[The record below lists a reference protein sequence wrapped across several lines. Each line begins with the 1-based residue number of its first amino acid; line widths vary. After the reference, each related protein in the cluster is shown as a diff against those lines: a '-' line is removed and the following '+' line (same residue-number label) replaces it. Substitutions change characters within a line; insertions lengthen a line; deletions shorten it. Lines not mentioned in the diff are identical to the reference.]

1 MLRFWTKPMSILFT
15 RSRAFVHYGQRGA
28 PARLRIDKRRS
39 GEIGCVRFNS
49 SRKID
54 ISSLSEVEMTSS
66 RIRMVS
72 FVVAAILLAAPLTAS
87 SKDLLKKGQ
96 GMESRLFRTAVD
108 TKGHFSVDGTQI
120 LPHLAISL
128 SLMLDFGFN
137 GWIGP
142 ELKNTDAYNRTT
154 VSNYIFSGLMFNLGL
169 MDMFVIGAQIPIA
182 IPKGNVYSGYALQP
196 NVHPTSFGWS
206 TPGGIGDITVHAK
219 LRWIRADRHPVGLG
233 TVIQYQFMTMGKPE
247 LLMSEPGTA
256 LNAKMILDFEPRSW
270 YRGAVNVGG
279 RYAFGANAKNYS
291 SAPSR
296 GTNDACTN
304 WADEGGTSC
313 MTGSMLFKYGP
324 MITFGFGNTFVLWPG
339 VMDAV
344 VELYGNDML
353 TGGSMDYLSLE
364 ANLGLKVY
372 VQRSSYLMAGYAH
385 GIPASGSRGD
395 NAGYG
400 FQSLEQ
406 RFFIGFAFEPSIGDK
421 DGDGIKDDVDQCPDD
436 PEDMDGFNDTDGCP
450 DPDNDRDGIP
460 DINDDCPLVP
470 EDMDGDKDEDGC
482 PDRSEGDRDGDGIL
496 DSADKC
502 PDDPEDLDQFEDEDG
517 CPDEDN
523 DKDTI
528 PDIKDN
534 CPNEPEDMDGWEDQD
549 GCPDPDNDN
558 DRIPDVND
566 MCPNEPETY
575 NGKDDEDGCPDQG
588 DVIVLKDSIKILKK
602 IYFEYDSATIKEISY
617 DILDQVAETIIN
629 NPQIDLIEIQG
640 HADERGDVQYN
651 LKLTADRAA
660 SVVSYLVKKGVKPK
674 KLRSF
679 GYGKYCPVDPG
690 HNEAAWEQNRRVEFK
705 VLSIDS
711 NPTGVEVA
719 CEAAKAAGV
728 VPK

>member
-1 MLRFWTKPMSILFT
+1 MM
-15 RSRAFVHYGQRGA
+15 
-28 PARLRIDKRRS
+28 
-39 GEIGCVRFNS
+39 
-49 SRKID
+49 
-54 ISSLSEVEMTSS
+54 SS
-66 RIRMVS
+66 RIRVVS
-72 FVVAAILLAAPLTAS
+72 LVVAVILLAAPMAANAADTPLV
-87 SKDLLKKGQ
+87 KKGQ
-96 GMESRLFRTAVD
+96 GMESRLFRSAVD
-108 TKGHFSVDGTQI
+108 TKGHFTVDGTQI

-128 SLMLDFGFN
+128 SLMLDFGFS
-137 GWIGP
+137 GWPAP
-142 ELKNTDAYNRTT
+142 ELKDDKAYGKTT
-154 VSNYIFSGLMFNLGL
+154 VSNYIFSGLVFNLGL
-169 MDMFVIGAQIPIA
+169 LDMFVIGAQIPIA
-182 IPKGNVYSGYALQP
+182 IPKGKVFSGYADTP
-196 NVHPTSFGWS
+196 DGWALR
-206 TPGGIGDITVHAK
+206 TGTWNTRGNIGDISVHAK

-233 TVIQYQFMTMGKPE
+233 TVIQYQFMTAGKPDV
-247 LLMSEPGTA
+247 LMSEPGTA
-256 LNAKMILDFEPRSW
+256 LAAKMILDFEPKSW
-270 YRGAVNVGG
+270 YRGAVNVGA
-279 RYAFGANAKNYS
+279 RYAFGASADNYL
-291 SAPSR
+291 
-296 GTNDACTN
+296 NDARK
-304 WADEGGTSC
+304 AGGAYLNNNYT
-313 MTGSMLFKYGP
+313 TPIAGEKVELFKYGP
-324 MITFGFGNTFVLWPG
+324 MVTFGFGNTFVLWPG

-344 VELYGNDML
+344 VEIYGNDML
-353 TGGSMDYLSLE
+353 TGGSMEYLSLE

-372 VQRSSYLMAGYAH
+372 VERSSYLMAGYAH
-385 GIPASGSRGD
+385 GIPASGKRGD

-436 PEDMDGFNDTDGCP
+436 PEDMDSFNDSDGCP

-470 EDMDGDKDEDGC
+470 EDKDGDKDEDGC

-496 DSADKC
+496 DSVDKC

-528 PDIKDN
+528 VDIKDV

-549 GCPDPDNDN
+549 GCPDPDNDG
-558 DRIPDVND
+558 DRIPDVD
-566 MCPNEPETY
+566 DACPNEPETY
-575 NGKDDEDGCPDQG
+575 NGKDDKDGCPDQG

-602 IYFEYDSATIKEISY
+602 IYFEYDSATIKEISF

-629 NPQIDLIEIQG
+629 NPQIDMIEVQG
-640 HADERGDVQYN
+640 HADERGDVKYN
-651 LKLTADRAA
+651 LQLTADRAA

-679 GYGKYCPVDPG
+679 GYGKYCPVDQG

>member
-1 MLRFWTKPMSILFT
+1 MM
-15 RSRAFVHYGQRGA
+15 
-28 PARLRIDKRRS
+28 
-39 GEIGCVRFNS
+39 
-49 SRKID
+49 
-54 ISSLSEVEMTSS
+54 SS
-66 RIRMVS
+66 RIRVVS
-72 FVVAAILLAAPLTAS
+72 FVIALIMATAPLAAKAADTP
-87 SKDLLKKGQ
+87 LLKAGQ
-96 GMESRLFRTAVD
+96 GMESRVFRPAVD

-137 GWIGP
+137 GWPAP
-142 ELKNTDAYNRTT
+142 EIKDAKEYGKTT
-154 VSNYIFSGLMFNLGL
+154 VNNYIFSGLMFNLGL
-169 MDMFVIGAQIPIA
+169 LDMFVIGAQIPIA
-182 IPKGNVYSGYALQP
+182 IPKGRVFGGYVDNSGDYGMR
-196 NVHPTSFGWS
+196 TSGWS
-206 TPGGIGDITVHAK
+206 TAGGIGDISVHAK
-219 LRWIRADRHPVGLG
+219 LRWIRADRHPIGLG

-256 LNAKMILDFEPRSW
+256 LNVKMILDFEPRSW
-270 YRGAVNVGG
+270 YRGAVNVGA
-279 RYAFGANAKNYS
+279 RYAFGASAENYMNPKRAKDTGYV
-291 SAPSR
+291 
-296 GTNDACTN
+296 ND
-304 WADEGGTSC
+304 DGSGGLLGDGNGDGILDSDAKYL
-313 MTGSMLFKYGP
+313 LFKYGP
-324 MITFGFGNTFVLWPG
+324 MVTFGFGNTFVLWPG
-339 VMDAV
+339 VMDGV
-344 VELYGNDML
+344 IEVYGNDML
-353 TGGSMDYLSLE
+353 TGGGMEYLSLE

-372 VQRSSYLMAGYAH
+372 VERSSYLMAGYAH

-395 NAGYG
+395 NPGYG

-436 PEDMDGFNDTDGCP
+436 PEDMDNFNDSDGCP
-450 DPDNDRDGIP
+450 EPDNDRDGIP
-460 DINDDCPLVP
+460 DVDDDCPLVP
-470 EDMDGDKDEDGC
+470 EDKDGDKDEDGC

-496 DSADKC
+496 DSVDKC

-528 PDIKDN
+528 VDIKDA
-534 CPNEPEDMDGWEDQD
+534 CPNEPEDSDGWEDLE

-558 DRIPDVND
+558 DRIPDVD
-566 MCPNEPETY
+566 DTCPNEPETY
-575 NGKDDEDGCPDQG
+575 NGKDDKDGCPDQG
-588 DVIVLKDSIKILKK
+588 DVIVTKDSIKILKK

-617 DILDQVAETIIN
+617 DILDQVAETINN
-629 NPQIDLIEIQG
+629 NPQIDMIEVQG
-640 HADERGDVQYN
+640 HADERGDVKYN
-651 LKLTADRAA
+651 LQLTADRAA
-660 SVVSYLVKKGVKPK
+660 SVVSYLGKKGVKPK

-690 HNEAAWEQNRRVEFK
+690 HSEPAWEQNRRVEFK

-711 NPTGVEVA
+711 SPTGVEVA